1 MSKKEIYD
9 FSLGVKKLIADQKMA
24 IVEKKIKD
32 ANLSQEELEFL
43 FMCLRTE
50 GYDPKTDRF
59 LVFESDN
66 SAFLQLVNLVQS
78 NIKDKK

>member
-1 MSKKEIYD
+1 MSKKEIYE
-9 FSLGVKKLIADQKMA
+9 FSLGVKKLIADQNMA

-43 FMCLRTE
+43 FMCLRKE

>member
-1 MSKKEIYD
+1 MSKKEIYE
-9 FSLGVKKLIADQKMA
+9 FSLGVKKLIADQNMA